1 MNDTLKKNLAASEE
15 ESTQISAAR
24 KEVLEPLVAYILDLQ
39 QSNEMV
45 KLNFI
50 CTHNS
55 RRSHIAQL
63 LAAAASLQADLE
75 NIECYSGGTEVT
87 QIHPN
92 AKLALETFGFHFS
105 GEELGEN
112 PHYLIN
118 LGEANMIEIFSKRYD
133 DDTNPATGFAAVM
146 VCSAASEACPFVPGA
161 GKRFSITYEDPKEF
175 DNDANPIDGYMGRIQ
190 QIAREMTYVMSQV
203 SSRLNA

>member
-1 MNDTLKKNLAASEE
+1 MNDTLKKNLATSAE
-15 ESTQISAAR
+15 ESTQISAGR
-24 KEVLEPLVAYILDLQ
+24 KAVLEPLVEYILNRQ
-39 QSNEMV
+39 QANEAV

-92 AKLALETFGFHFS
+92 AKKALESFGFHFA
-105 GEELGEN
+105 GDGLGDN
-112 PHYLIN
+112 PHYLIH

-133 DDTNPATGFAAVM
+133 DDTNPPASFAAVM
-146 VCSAASEACPFVPGA
+146 VCSAAEEACPFVAGA
-161 GKRFSITYEDPKEF
+161 DKRFSITFEDPKEF
-175 DNDANPIDGYMGRIQ
+175 DDDANPIDGYLERIQ
-190 QIAREMTYVMSQV
+190 QIAREMVFVMHQV